1 MDGLDQITLV
11 LLVILV
17 VVALLFPL
25 SDGRLPRRDRDRERP
40 GNAPDEQ
47 SQKRR

>member
-11 LLVILV
+11 LLFLLV

-25 SDGRLPRRDRDRERP
+25 TDGRSPGRVRRECRD
-40 GNAPDEQ
+40 DEAGEGE
-47 SQKRR
+47 SKRR